1 MSFKN
6 QAGLFIQ
13 QNPGHPDRAGT
24 WRTHVTLASGRE
36 PGRAHGSALSRPRAL
51 SIARRGQGCE
61 ENTVSLSNGTHAC
74 CVLGT
79 SGSPERAQRALEDSP
94 VEGEMGPKAGD
105 GAEW

>member
-1 MSFKN
+1 M
-6 QAGLFIQ
+6 
-13 QNPGHPDRAGT
+13 
-24 WRTHVTLASGRE
+24 
-36 PGRAHGSALSRPRAL
+36 
-51 SIARRGQGCE
+51 
-61 ENTVSLSNGTHAC
+61 VSLSNGTHAC